1 MEHLVLTPTQ
11 NINKKRD
18 FLALF
23 LIGKQ
28 MIWAITSFN
37 KINVYHTN
45 ADKANDDGGH
55 GGDGNWMAGG
65 PPTPTV
71 DLKVLVVPCRF
82 LRMTIVWPK
91 LRGKVAAELRGR
103 VVAAEIKCNLTIGL
117 ISWSEITFLSYL
129 TRWAALNAALRPLA
143 GEEV

>member
-1 MEHLVLTPTQ
+1 MLKCNAWYALVLYNYKIIDGTPCTQ

-18 FLALF
+18 FLAFF

-55 GGDGNWMAGG
+55 GGDGNWMACG

-103 VVAAEIKCNLTIGL
+103 VVAAEMKCNLTIC
-117 ISWSEITFLSYL
+117 LSL
-129 TRWAALNAALRPLA
+129 DLK
-143 GEEV
+143 